1 MKIEINKKYALVL
14 TFTLAI
20 FSGFAQVNRNIEEKV
35 KGENGIPNLITFKE
49 SSTYKNSDYNQIFK
63 EQLGLSKTQVFSKIK
78 SETDQLGFTLEK
90 FQLYHQGLKVEYA
103 TYSLHS
109 KNGKLTAMS
118 GEFYNITKIN
128 TKPQIT
134 PEVAF
139 QKAIAH
145 VSASKYLWE
154 DALEASQIGYNK
166 PKGELVI
173 LPSMSDQGEKR
184 SKDNVHLAYKFDI
197 YATNPIS
204 RGDLYIDATTG
215 EPLYYNAT
223 IKHLG
228 KHSHGNK
235 VKASIHNND
244 AKYLQTNNLPVVAA
258 NAATR
263 YSGAQTI
270 QTTQNGSSYILL
282 DQLRVAKIQTYN
294 MRKGTNYASGV
305 NFTDTDNNWTEYN
318 NANKDNGALDA
329 HWGAEKTY
337 DYFLSKHGRKSY
349 NNANAK
355 INSYVHFDNAYENAF
370 WDGSRMTYGDGGSTF
385 DILTSLDISAHEIG
399 HAVCET
405 TANLA
410 YQKESGAMNE
420 GFSDIWGSCV
430 EYFGSP
436 SKSTWLCGEDI
447 DKRPTKLGF
456 RSLSNPKSLGQP
468 DTYGGTNWKNV
479 NCTPSDSN
487 DYCGVHTN
495 SGVLN
500 HWFYILTIGKS
511 GTNDKGSSY
520 NVTGITIEK
529 AAKIAYRL
537 ESNYLS
543 ANSTYD
549 NARTFGIQ
557 SAIDL
562 YGASSPEVIATTN
575 AFYAVGVGAAYSGPV
590 GSTVPTLITPAAGAN
605 VAAPFNFTWYTNVSG
620 ASCRI
625 QVSKVNTGWTAAN
638 GFTTDAVANA
648 NTPVNYSAAGLVNY
662 EWPNQYTAPENKP
675 VAGNTYYWTVRSYSA
690 ATGTS
695 SYSPVRSFRVT
706 SITAAREL
714 SDDADLLVVY
724 PNPSNGEIT
733 INFTSNSQNATL
745 SLFDKSGNQIF
756 EKNYPTQKGSN
767 TLKEDITGLKSGIYV
782 LMLNDGKKIITNN
795 IIIQTK

>member
-1 MKIEINKKYALVL
+1 MKIEINKRYALVL

-20 FSGFAQVNRNIEEKV
+20 FSGFAQVNKNIEGKI

-63 EQLGLSKTQVFSKIK
+63 EQLGLSQTQVFSKIK

-118 GEFYNITKIN
+118 GEFYNITEIN

-139 QKAIAH
+139 QKAIAN

-184 SKDNVHLAYKFDI
+184 LKDNVRLAYKFDI
-197 YATNPIS
+197 YAINPVS
-204 RGDLYIDATTG
+204 RGDLYIDANTG
-215 EPLYYNAT
+215 ESLYYNAT

-228 KHSHGNK
+228 THSHGNK
-235 VKASIHNND
+235 IKASIHNNG
-244 AKYLQTNNLPVVAA
+244 AKSLQTNNLPLVAA

-263 YSGAQTI
+263 YSGTQAI
-270 QTTQNGSSYILL
+270 QTTLNGSSYTLF

-294 MRKGTNYASGV
+294 MRRGTDYASAV
-305 NFTDTDNNWTEYN
+305 NFTDADNNWTASEYN

-329 HWGAEKTY
+329 HWGAQKTY

-349 NNANAK
+349 NNDNAK

-370 WDGSRMTYGDGGSTF
+370 WDGSRMTYGDGGSRF

-430 EYFGSP
+430 EYFGAP
-436 SKSTWLCGEDI
+436 SKSTWQCGEDI
-447 DKRPTKLGF
+447 DKSSIKSGI

-468 DTYGGTNWKNV
+468 DTYGGTYWKNV

-511 GTNDKGSSY
+511 GTNDKGSAY

-543 ANSTYD
+543 ANSTYA

-590 GSTVPTLITPAAGAN
+590 GTTIPTLITPTAGAS
-605 VAAPFNFTWYTNVSG
+605 VAAPFNFTWSTTVSG

-625 QVSKVNTGWTAAN
+625 QVSRVNTGWTAAN

-662 EWPNQYTAPENKP
+662 EWPNQYTAAANRPL
-675 VAGNTYYWTVRSYSA
+675 AGNTYYWTVRSYSA

-695 SYSPVRSFRVT
+695 SYSPVKSFMVT
-706 SITAAREL
+706 SVATAKE
-714 SDDADLLVVY
+714 SGNNADLVVY
-724 PNPSNGEIT
+724 PNPNNGEMV
-733 INFTSNSQNATL
+733 INFNSNSSNATL
-745 SLFDKSGNQIF
+745 SLFDISGNQIF
-756 EKNYPTQKGSN
+756 EKKYQTQKGNNSV
-767 TLKEDITGLKSGIYV
+767 KEIFAGLKNGNYI
-782 LMLNDGKKIITNN
+782 LILNDGEKISNQN
-795 IIIQTK
+795 IVIHN